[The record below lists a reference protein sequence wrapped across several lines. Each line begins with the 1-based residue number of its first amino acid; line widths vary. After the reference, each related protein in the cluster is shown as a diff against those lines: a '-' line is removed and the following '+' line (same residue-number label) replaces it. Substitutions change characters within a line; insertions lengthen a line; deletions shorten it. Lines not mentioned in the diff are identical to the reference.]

1 MDHND
6 NPSSLSA
13 SGNTATTVID
23 AKAKSEISRLKK
35 QRELFLNTKVYNE
48 NDDIIKMIDAK
59 LDSFLK

>member
-1 MDHND
+1 MDTNA
-6 NPSSLSA
+6 NPPSTSLSA
-13 SGNTATTVID
+13 PTTVID
-23 AKAKSEISRLKK
+23 AKARSEILRLKK